1 MTNQQKL
8 QAIFD
13 LTGKELFTQIL
24 QAVGP
29 GTVHFPK
36 DANSARRET
45 RNTAIRA
52 AFYSDQFAGMKAQ
65 DICRVLGQQYGLSPD
80 RIRKIVNDYAG
91 GSR

>member
-29 GTVHFPK
+29 GMVHFPK
-36 DANSARRET
+36 NANSARREI

-52 AFYSDQFAGMKAQ
+52 AFYSDE
-65 DICRVLGQQYGLSPD
+65 
-80 RIRKIVNDYAG
+80 YAG
-91 GSR
+91 KPLENVYQILANQYKLSTRQIKRIVSAPK